1 MKPLN
6 PTRFSILLGFAVPIR
21 TGWADGE
28 FFSAEPES
36 DSVGSVAGT
45 DGEVAVSVLYDKR
58 WNVTLRLLQT
68 SDENLKCASL
78 YNLKRV
84 RHGGGVQGGFF
95 SFLAFHADTNE
106 YLVAA
111 NACFSAPPTLSVDRT
126 ATVREWKLLLADAE
140 YGFNIESASAR
151 QLITSLRGSAA

>member
-21 TGWADGE
+21 SGWADGE
-28 FFSAEPES
+28 FFSADPES

-45 DGEVAVSVLYDKR
+45 DGEVAVSVLYDRR

-68 SDENLKCASL
+68 SDENLKCAAL

-84 RHGGGVQGGFF
+84 RHGGGVQAGFF

-106 YLVAA
+106 YLVAP
-111 NACFSAPPTLSVDRT
+111 NACFSRPPTLTVDRT
-126 ATVREWKLLLADAE
+126 ATVREWSILLTDAE
-140 YGFNIESASAR
+140 YGFNVEASSAR
-151 QLITSLRGSAA
+151 NLINSLRAA